1 MTEARGRGTPKEPL
15 ILNAARA
22 VFLQRGFRSASV
34 DEIAA
39 LAKISKVTLYRY
51 FPSKERLFL
60 AVIRREIENAERMS
74 DDHLDTLATT
84 TDLPADLRAF
94 ARQFVATVTDRDLLR
109 MRRLV
114 AGETERFP
122 ELARAWDERARLQG
136 QRTLTRLFQRLADR
150 HLLTGDMRVAA
161 EQFLWLLLGAP
172 LNAALFNPAG
182 ESFSARQLRQHADAA
197 VRTFLAAYGN
207 AEQPSGH

>member
-94 ARQFVATVTDRDLLR
+94 ARQFVATVTDPDLLR

-150 HLLTGDMRVAA
+150 DLLTGDMRVAA

-182 ESFSARQLRQHADAA
+182 ESFSPRQLRQHADAA

>member
-15 ILNAARA
+15 ILRAARA

-60 AVIRREIENAERMS
+60 AVIRREIEDAERMS

-94 ARQFVATVTDRDLLR
+94 ARQFVATVTDPDLLR

-114 AGETERFP
+114 AGQTERFP

-182 ESFSARQLRQHADAA
+182 ESFSPRQLRQHADAA